1 MHIHCREAFTASWSA
16 LEKRLLPSYV
26 WKSDPLT
33 FWRERILFIICFI
46 GAVFGPI
53 ALAPSLF
60 LAYKEGLWI
69 VIVVDFLAYTV
80 AVTILIARNASFIL
94 RALVICFILYALGVC
109 ILFIVGPVGAGYI
122 WLFAASVLI
131 STFVG
136 VSAAIWTLVFNTI
149 VMLSVGIFIAYG
161 NPWWT
166 LHMDNALEKWLVMST
181 NFLLLNAVVTITTA
195 FMLNSLKTALLMEQ
209 KISQNLRESE
219 ELFRS
224 YLEDAPEGVYM
235 CDLDGNFLYGNSKS
249 EEIIGYRREELIGKK
264 FLELNLLTENSLN
277 KAIQMLQE
285 NIKGKSTGPDEIGL
299 VSKEGRLIPVEI
311 NTSLV
316 RRMGQEIVLGFV
328 RDITDRKRVEEALR
342 ESEHRYQELSIVDD
356 LTQLYNS
363 RHFHAQLESEI
374 ERSNR
379 YGQPLTLLILDLDK
393 FKQFNDTYGHVE
405 GDYVLSRLGQVIKRC
420 LRETD
425 SAYRYGGEEFTIILP
440 MTTNE
445 EGIITGKRIQTE
457 LRKETFSSVVGQ
469 EVYMTVS
476 IGLAQY
482 KPKEEIKAFVHRVD
496 QLMYQAKQNGR
507 DRICHEP
514 QR

>member
-1 MHIHCREAFTASWSA
+1 MEAVTAGWST

-33 FWRERILFIICFI
+33 FWRERILFLICFI

-69 VIVVDFLAYTV
+69 VILVDFLAYMA
-80 AVTILIARNASFIL
+80 AVTILIARNTSFIL

-109 ILFIVGPVGAGYI
+109 ILFILGPFGAGYI

-131 STFVG
+131 SILIG
-136 VSAAIWTLVFNTI
+136 VSAAIWTLVFNAI
-149 VMLSVGIFIAYG
+149 VILSVGIFIAYG
-161 NPWWT
+161 NPWWL
-166 LHMDNALEKWLVMST
+166 LHMDNAFEKWLVIST
-181 NFLLLNAVVTITTA
+181 NFLLLNAAVTITTA

-224 YLEDAPEGVYM
+224 YLEYAPEGVYM

-264 FLELNLLTENSLN
+264 FLELNILTENSLN
-277 KAIQMLQE
+277 KATQMLQE
-285 NIKGKSTGPDEIGL
+285 NMKGKSSTGPNEIEL
-299 VSKEGRLIPVEI
+299 ISKEGRLIPVEI

-316 RRMGQEIVLGFV
+316 RRMGQEIVLGFA

-342 ESEHRYQELSIVDD
+342 ESEHIYQELSIVDD

-363 RHFHAQLESEI
+363 RHFHAQLEREI

-379 YGQPLTLLILDLDK
+379 YGQPLTLLLLDLDK
-393 FKQFNDTYGHVE
+393 FKEFNDIYGHVE

-425 SAYRYGGEEFTIILP
+425 SGYRYGGEEFTIILP

-445 EGIITGKRIQTE
+445 EGRVTAKRIQAE
-457 LRKETFSSVVGQ
+457 LRKETFSSVVSQ

-482 KPKEEIKAFVHRVD
+482 KPKEEMKAFVHRVD

-507 DRICHEP
+507 DMICSEP

>member
-1 MHIHCREAFTASWSA
+1 
-16 LEKRLLPSYV
+16 
-26 WKSDPLT
+26 
-33 FWRERILFIICFI
+33 
-46 GAVFGPI
+46 
-53 ALAPSLF
+53 
-60 LAYKEGLWI
+60 
-69 VIVVDFLAYTV
+69 
-80 AVTILIARNASFIL
+80 
-94 RALVICFILYALGVC
+94 
-109 ILFIVGPVGAGYI
+109 
-122 WLFAASVLI
+122 
-131 STFVG
+131 
-136 VSAAIWTLVFNTI
+136 
-149 VMLSVGIFIAYG
+149 
-161 NPWWT
+161 
-166 LHMDNALEKWLVMST
+166 
-181 NFLLLNAVVTITTA
+181 
-195 FMLNSLKTALLMEQ
+195 
-209 KISQNLRESE
+209 
-219 ELFRS
+219 
-224 YLEDAPEGVYM
+224 
-235 CDLDGNFLYGNSKS
+235 LDGNFLYGNSKS

-285 NIKGKSTGPDEIGL
+285 NMKGKSTGPDEIGL

-445 EGIITGKRIQTE
+445 EGRITGKRIQAE